1 MGVFLCFFLV
11 NAQCVIVGGCRNV
24 LVMLAD
30 VAKNASEAVPA

>member
-1 MGVFLCFFLV
+1 MWFFFFSLV
-11 NAQCVIVGGCRNV
+11 NAQSVIVGGCRNV

>member
-1 MGVFLCFFLV
+1 MGCFFFFLV
-11 NAQCVIVGGCRNV
+11 NAQSVIVGGCRNV